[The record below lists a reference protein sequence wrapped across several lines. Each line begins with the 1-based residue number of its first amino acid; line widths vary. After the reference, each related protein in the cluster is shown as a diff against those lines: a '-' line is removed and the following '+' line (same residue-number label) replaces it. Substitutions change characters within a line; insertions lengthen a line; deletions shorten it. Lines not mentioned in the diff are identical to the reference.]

1 MEIWWNETVK
11 SFYSLCG
18 AQTHYEEKSSSS
30 GVGNKQAY

>member
-1 MEIWWNETVK
+1 MEIWWDETVK

-18 AQTHYEEKSSSS
+18 AQTHYEEKSSS